1 VLPRVK
7 KDASL
12 LFCTGISTTEL
23 VKLGGSK
30 AILKDKTVA
39 EINHFDEYFRELEF
53 RRTFAGE
60 IILT

>member
-1 VLPRVK
+1 
-7 KDASL
+7 L